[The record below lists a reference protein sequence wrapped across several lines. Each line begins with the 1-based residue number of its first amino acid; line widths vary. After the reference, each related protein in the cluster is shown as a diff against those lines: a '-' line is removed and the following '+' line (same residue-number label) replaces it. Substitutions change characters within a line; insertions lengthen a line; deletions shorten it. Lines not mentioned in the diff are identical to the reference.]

1 MESLFTTLA
10 PIIGPGGIGILAAV
24 YVYLKINSQRKETK
38 SQREKDSTELHDKI
52 LKHDFE
58 LANMKGQL
66 EQQHNVNEDINKQI
80 IELSKAVAQFSVAV
94 DNLVK
99 TVDELKNEVK
109 DMRKINK

>member
-1 MESLFTTLA
+1 MDILNALL
-10 PIIGPGGIGILAAV
+10 PYIGPGGAGVLAAV
-24 YVYLKINSQRKETK
+24 VVYFKISNQRKETK
-38 SQREKDSTELHDKI
+38 NLREKDSIELHDKI

-58 LANMKGQL
+58 ITNMKGQIT
-66 EQQHNVNEDINKQI
+66 QQHTVNDDINKQI